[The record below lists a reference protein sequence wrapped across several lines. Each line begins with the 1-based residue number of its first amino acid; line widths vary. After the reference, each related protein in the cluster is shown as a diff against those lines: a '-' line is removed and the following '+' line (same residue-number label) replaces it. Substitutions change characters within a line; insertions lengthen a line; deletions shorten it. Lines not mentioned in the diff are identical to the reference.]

1 MGRGGRGL
9 SLLTSLI
16 LLGLFFAPAPC
27 RAIPCRRAMSAAWPA
42 TGWGSPEAVR
52 GADRALRGR
61 HPAGCRPA
69 RSSSIFQ
76 ENAQVRGH
84 YQQIENGG
92 LGLTP
97 FEIDPGNHLAN
108 GQLRGVLADYG
119 RSHPEVTQVL
129 HLCRQHGDR
138 RGHRARGPVSRP
150 AHARHHGPAPG
161 RATVLLRTV
170 ASEPTLALAED
181 TETLLQQRLGPRP
194 QPYVT
199 GSVPLYCR
207 GQRQLFTS
215 LLTSF
220 ANAFVPISLI
230 MGLALRSW
238 SFALLAIIPN
248 ILPVFFILAL
258 MGWLAIPLSV
268 ATVTV
273 ASIVFG
279 IVVDDTIHFLHRL
292 QAAHPG
298 VRFRGCTSMTPSTMP
313 VRPCSPRR

>member
-1 MGRGGRGL
+1 M
-9 SLLTSLI
+9 
-16 LLGLFFAPAPC
+16 
-27 RAIPCRRAMSAAWPA
+27 
-42 TGWGSPEAVR
+42 
-52 GADRALRGR
+52 
-61 HPAGCRPA
+61 
-69 RSSSIFQ
+69 
-76 ENAQVRGH
+76 
-84 YQQIENGG
+84 
-92 LGLTP
+92 
-97 FEIDPGNHLAN
+97 
-108 GQLRGVLADYG
+108 LADYG

-129 HLCRQHGDR
+129 YTFADGTVIAEATGHG
-138 RGHRARGPVSRP
+138 ARFPALLTLDTMDQRP
-150 AHARHHGPAPG
+150 E

-181 TETLLQQRLGPRP
+181 LETLLQQRLGPRP

-292 QAAHPG
+292 QAATRASASAAAHLHDTIHYAGPAMLTAAVISG
-298 VRFRGCTSMTPSTMP
+298 TGFLGFLASPFMP
-313 VRPCSPRR
+313 LRHFGLLISGALWLAIFCDMVLLPLLLLSWKRS